1 MGRFI
6 RNTSVTE
13 GIKRTK
19 IMKVWE
25 YLGQIRLLDRRINR
39 KIEERKELFARILGV
54 KALSIS
60 PDRVQTSPVPDKTA
74 DLLAEYMDMEKQ
86 INETIDEY
94 VRLKNKII
102 DEIHQ
107 LGDVRYEE
115 VLYLKY
121 VKYMRLEEIACVM
134 KKSNGDYYSY
144 DHIKRLHGEA
154 LKKFENDVEMP
165 PSDVLL

>member
-1 MGRFI
+1 MNVRQ
-6 RNTSVTE
+6 
-13 GIKRTK
+13 
-19 IMKVWE
+19 
-25 YLGQIRLLDRRINR
+25 YLGQIELMDKRI
-39 KIEERKELFARILGV
+39 ERKLKELEELYDRALGV
-54 KALSIS
+54 KALAPNADKVQNS
-60 PDRVQTSPVPDKTA
+60 PPQDKTA
-74 DLLAEYMDMEKQ
+74 EMIARYADLEKE
-86 INETIDEY
+86 IDAMIDEY

-121 VKYMRLEEIACVM
+121 VKYMRLEEIACTM

-154 LKKFENDVEMP
+154 LKKIENDVEMP
-165 PSDVLL
+165 PFDVLL